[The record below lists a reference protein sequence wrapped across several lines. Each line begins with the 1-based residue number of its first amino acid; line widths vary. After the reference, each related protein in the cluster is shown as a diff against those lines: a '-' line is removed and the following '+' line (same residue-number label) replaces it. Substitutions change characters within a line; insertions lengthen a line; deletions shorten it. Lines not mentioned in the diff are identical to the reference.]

1 MTQQPHQPH
10 QPDGSEQRITLNG
23 EDMPAAAGSTRP
35 PVDPE
40 TLPDPE
46 DITEADLPAP
56 PPRPG
61 REKRRFAGTHAQIRG
76 ALGFFKVAAWV
87 TGIMLLLLVIE
98 MIAKYGFGNELY
110 AGGTTATGAENT
122 LSFQPEDSVLDG
134 FNLSIAVLIA
144 HGWMYVVYL
153 LASFRLWS
161 LMRWEPL
168 RLLAM
173 AGGGVVPFLS
183 FVVEKRMTRVV
194 RDELHRFPDAA
205 RRY

>member
-1 MTQQPHQPH
+1 MSH
-10 QPDGSEQRITLNG
+10 PDPQSR
-23 EDMPAAAGSTRP
+23 PAAHAA
-35 PVDPE
+35 VDPAS
-40 TLPDPE
+40 LPDPE
-46 DITEADLPAP
+46 DITEADLPEP

-61 REKRRFAGTHAQIRG
+61 RESRRFAGTQQQIRS
-76 ALGFFKVAAWV
+76 ATRFYVVCAWI
-87 TGIMLLLLVIE
+87 TGIMLLLLVAE
-98 MIAKYGFGNELY
+98 MVLKYGMHVELY
-110 AGGTTATGAENT
+110 AGGTTLDGDANGLGLHPT
-122 LSFQPEDSVLDG
+122 DSVTG
-134 FNLSIAVLIA
+134 GVNLSLFILIA

>member
-1 MTQQPHQPH
+1 MSTQ
-10 QPDGSEQRITLNG
+10 
-23 EDMPAAAGSTRP
+23 RP
-35 PVDPE
+35 GPQPVDPAS
-40 TLPDPE
+40 LPDPE
-46 DITEADLPAP
+46 DITEADLPEP

-61 REKRRFAGTHAQIRG
+61 REHRRFAGTQQQIRS
-76 ALGFFKVAAWV
+76 ATRLYVVCAWI
-87 TGIMLLLLVIE
+87 TGIMLLLLVAE
-98 MIAKYGFGNELY
+98 MVLKYGMHVELY
-110 AGGTTATGAENT
+110 AGGTTLDGDANGLGLHPT
-122 LSFQPEDSVLDG
+122 DSVTG
-134 FNLSIAVLIA
+134 GVNLSLFILIA

>member
-1 MTQQPHQPH
+1 M
-10 QPDGSEQRITLNG
+10 
-23 EDMPAAAGSTRP
+23 
-35 PVDPE
+35 
-40 TLPDPE
+40 
-46 DITEADLPAP
+46 TEADLPEP

-61 REKRRFAGTHAQIRG
+61 REHRRFAGTQQQIRS
-76 ALGFFKVAAWV
+76 ATRLYVVCAWI
-87 TGIMLLLLVIE
+87 TGIMLLLLVAE
-98 MIAKYGFGNELY
+98 MVLKYGMHVELY
-110 AGGTTATGAENT
+110 AGGTTLDGEANGLGLHPT
-122 LSFQPEDSVLDG
+122 DSVTG
-134 FNLSIAVLIA
+134 GVNLSLFILIA

>member
-1 MTQQPHQPH
+1 MSTQHPGPQ
-10 QPDGSEQRITLNG
+10 
-23 EDMPAAAGSTRP
+23 
-35 PVDPE
+35 PVDPAS
-40 TLPDPE
+40 LPDPE
-46 DITEADLPAP
+46 DITEADLPEP

-61 REKRRFAGTHAQIRG
+61 REHRRFAGTQQQIRS
-76 ALGFFKVAAWV
+76 ATRLYVVCAWI
-87 TGIMLLLLVIE
+87 TGIMLLLLVAE
-98 MIAKYGFGNELY
+98 MVLKYGMHVELY
-110 AGGTTATGAENT
+110 AGGTTLDGEANGLGLHPT
-122 LSFQPEDSVLDG
+122 DSVTG
-134 FNLSIAVLIA
+134 GVNLSLFILIA

-194 RDELHRFPDAA
+194 RDELHRFPDCLLYTSPSPRDQRGSRMPSSA
-205 RRY
+205 

>member
-1 MTQQPHQPH
+1 MSTQHP
-10 QPDGSEQRITLNG
+10 GSQ
-23 EDMPAAAGSTRP
+23 
-35 PVDPE
+35 PVDPAS
-40 TLPDPE
+40 LPDPE
-46 DITEADLPAP
+46 DITEADLPEP

-61 REKRRFAGTHAQIRG
+61 REQRRFAGTQQQIRS
-76 ALGFFKVAAWV
+76 ATRLYVVCAWI
-87 TGIMLLLLVIE
+87 TGIMLLLLVAE
-98 MIAKYGFGNELY
+98 MVLKYGMHVELY
-110 AGGTTATGAENT
+110 AGGTTLDGEANGLGLHPT
-122 LSFQPEDSVLDG
+122 DSVTG
-134 FNLSIAVLIA
+134 GVNLSLFILIA